1 MKERQE
7 GMTEARWGRRWL
19 PLAALAAGLALVF
32 VFDLDRWLSFETLGQ
47 HRQWLMD
54 RTESHP
60 GLALVAFMGIY
71 VAATALS
78 VPGAVVLTVAGGFLF
93 GTWLAAAS
101 VLVAATLGA
110 CILFLAARTSVG
122 EIVRRRAGPF
132 LKSMEEGFREN
143 SFSYLLTLRLV
154 PLFPFFV
161 VNLVPALFGMRLAPF
176 ALATIVGIAPGT
188 LIFAGLGQ
196 GLGSVLDAGGAP
208 DLGLVLRPSV
218 LLPLLGL
225 ALLALLPTAYQRLFD
240 AGRPTRRRQEG
251 GRPGDQTGRP

>member
-1 MKERQE
+1 VTGRREDRT
-7 GMTEARWGRRWL
+7 GARWWRRWL
-19 PLAALAAGLALVF
+19 PLAALAVGLASVLVL
-32 VFDLDRWLSFETLGQ
+32 DLDRWLSFEALSQ
-47 HRQWLMD
+47 HRSWLTE

-60 GLALVAFMGIY
+60 GLAILAFMGIY
-71 VAATALS
+71 AAATALS
-78 VPGAVVLTVAGGFLF
+78 VPGAAVLTVAGGFLF

-110 CILFLAARTSVG
+110 SVLFLAARTAIGGVL
-122 EIVRRRAGPF
+122 RQRAGPF
-132 LKSMEEGFREN
+132 LKSMENGFREN

-161 VNLVPALFGMRLAPF
+161 VNLVPAFFGMRLGPF
-176 ALATIVGIAPGT
+176 ALATLIGIAPGT

-196 GLGSVLDAGGAP
+196 GLGDVLDAGETP
-208 DLGLVLRPSV
+208 DLGLILQPSV

-225 ALLALLPTAYQRLFD
+225 ALLALLPAAYHRFFD
-240 AGRPTRRRQEG
+240 AGRPPGHHQEK